1 MLGRFKSAIYS
12 AIGGADVDGVT
23 MTGDI
28 RPSVADRGASG
39 GKPNSPHN
47 GAVGSGGSNRV
58 KYAYQRP
65 IFLQVRSEGI
75 TYWFDTF

>member
-23 MTGDI
+23 MTGEI
-28 RPSVADRGASG
+28 RPSVVDRGAS

-47 GAVGSGGSNRV
+47 GAVGSGSNRV

-65 IFLQVRSEGI
+65 IFLQVHLGSE
-75 TYWFDTF
+75 